1 MTNAQ
6 FKANRER
13 AAALRKKAE
22 TRERFRRFS
31 LFGAFALVVVVVIAV
46 AAVAISKSGDEQVT
60 ASKGD
65 LSAVSG
71 QGANTAPP
79 WLLPADV
86 PARVKA
92 AGLTLGAMGTAEHY
106 HVHLDILIDG
116 KAVLVP
122 ADVGV
127 DPSDGAMSAL
137 HSHSN
142 DGVVHI
148 EAATKGQAF
157 TLGQFFTQ
165 WDVSLSGNQIGSLAA
180 GDGNS
185 LTAFVN
191 GTKITSNPA
200 MIRLAERQQITL
212 VFGPTDTQVKV
223 PDSFDF
229 GNDL

>member
-1 MTNAQ
+1 MRLSTGA
-6 FKANRER
+6 RR
-13 AAALRKKAE
+13 LAL
-22 TRERFRRFS
+22 
-31 LFGAFALVVVVVIAV
+31 GAFALVVVVLIAV
-46 AAVAISKSGDEQVT
+46 AAVAIFRSGDEQAT
-60 ASKGD
+60 ASKVD

-71 QGANTAPP
+71 QGAKTAPP
-79 WLLPADV
+79 WLLPTDV
-86 PARVKA
+86 SARVKA
-92 AGLTLGAMGTAEHY
+92 AGLNLGAMGMAEHY

-116 KAVLVP
+116 KAVSVP

-142 DGVVHI
+142 DGIVHI

-165 WDVSLSGNQIGSLAA
+165 WDVALSGNQIGSLVA
-180 GDGNS
+180 GDGKS

-191 GTKITSNPA
+191 GKKITSNPA

-212 VFGPTDTQVKV
+212 VFGPTEAQVKV